1 MAISKITWSSLTQ
14 RKARLVLTILAIGLS
29 VSLVVAVTSGYASA
43 EAAVVRYFT
52 EFMGSTDIKVSR
64 EPGQPGNIK
73 EYIVNDLLR
82 DRAVQMAVGRLE
94 TDTNLVDIT
103 GKPIPGHELQTA
115 TLIGVSLPRDAELG
129 ALKMETGTNG
139 SWFNTDSGEYA
150 VIDQEASRVLNAGVG
165 DYILLPAQPNPL

>member
-1 MAISKITWSSLTQ
+1 MAISKITWSSLTH

-73 EYIVNDLLR
+73 ESIVDALAR
-82 DRAVQMAVGRLE
+82 DRDVHRAVGRLE
-94 TDTNLVDIT
+94 LDTNLVDIN
-103 GKPIPGHELQTA
+103 GKPIAGHELQTA
-115 TLIGVSLPRDAELG
+115 MLIGVKLPQDGEVA
-129 ALKMETGTNG
+129 ALE
-139 SWFNTDSGEYA
+139 
-150 VIDQEASRVLNAGVG
+150 
-165 DYILLPAQPNPL
+165 